1 MLEYLGM
8 LERLQELCAAA
19 PAADSARH
27 AAHEQAAVLQQ
38 LHLAGVLVEGR
49 CAVLQ
54 QQEHHAADD
63 DPEKKLAVG
72 LDVRAVFFLVVRS
85 DSDSGSDSGSD
96 SDSDSDSDS
105 SSSNS
110 IR

>member
-19 PAADSARH
+19 PAADSASH

-49 CAVLQ
+49 CAVAQ

-72 LDVRAVFFLVVRS
+72 LDVRAVVFWGGVR
-85 DSDSGSDSGSD
+85 